1 MDIFT
6 SWLKKTGLNEKIHQ
20 MEGVEWMMKRE
31 TESNPF
37 MGIRGGLLADEMGLG
52 KTIQIMGL
60 MLVNYKEPTL
70 IVLPPALLDQWK
82 NEIQKLLGHTPVVYH
97 GYNAKKTSIET
108 LQSTPVV
115 ITTYGMITAKKGKK
129 KDILIPPKLAM
140 VKWGRI
146 VYDEAHYLRNKTTMT
161 HIGAKML
168 KTEFTWLV
176 TGTPIH
182 NKLGD
187 YYSLC
192 DILKLPTKWSK
203 DVSNMPAF
211 VDNLILKRTK
221 DGVGIKLPSLEFH
234 KEVVSWGSIEEKE
247 FARDIHSALDLTR
260 VTKKNVSKLIALMTH
275 HHLPALLRM
284 KQVCVMPE
292 LMKKKIDQMADSG
305 LIDDDIRNTDKNE
318 DKLKK
323 TLHTKSKLNAVLKKI
338 KERKYNGKK
347 IIFSNYRS
355 EIDYLTHHI
364 REMRLNVDFIDGRKN
379 RTERKYILNDEFL
392 DVLILQINTTCEGL
406 NLQQFNEIY
415 FTNPHW
421 NPAVED
427 QAIAR
432 AHRIGQT
439 KSVHVFKFEMEK
451 FDGMNGTELNLDNY
465 CNVIQDK
472 KRELA
477 NML

>member
-6 SWLKKTGLNEKIHQ
+6 TWLKKAGLDEKMYQ
-20 MEGVEWMMKRE
+20 REGVEWMMKRE
-31 TESNPF
+31 TEPSPF
-37 MGIRGGLLADEMGLG
+37 MGVRGGVLADEMGLG

-70 IVLPPALLDQWK
+70 IVLPPALVHQWK
-82 NEIQKLLGHTPVVYH
+82 KEIQKLLGHTPIVYH
-97 GYNAKKTSIET
+97 GYYSKKTSIET
-108 LQSTPVV
+108 LQSAPLV
-115 ITTYGMITAKKGKK
+115 ITTYGMISARRSTKEST
-129 KDILIPPKLAM
+129 PKPSMLSK
-140 VKWGRI
+140 VKWGRV

-168 KTEFTWLV
+168 KTNSTWLV

-182 NKLGD
+182 NKVDD

-192 DILKLPTKWSK
+192 DILKLPSVWSR
-203 DVSNMPAF
+203 DMSNMQDF
-211 VDNLILKRTK
+211 NDHLILRRTK
-221 DGVGIKLPSLEFH
+221 EGVGIKIPALKIHS
-234 KEVVSWGSIEEKE
+234 EVVSWESVEEKE
-247 FARDIHSALDLTR
+247 LAMDIHSALELTK
-260 VTKKNVSKLIALMTH
+260 VTKKNVNKLISLMTH
-275 HHLPALLRM
+275 HRLAALLRM

-292 LMKKKIDQMADSG
+292 LLKKKINELADSG
-305 LIDDDIRNTDKNE
+305 VIDDQHKTIDE
-318 DKLKK
+318 DRMAK
-323 TLHTKSKLNAVLKKI
+323 TMHTKSKLNAVLKKVE
-338 KERKYNGKK
+338 ERKHCGKK

-355 EIDYLTHHI
+355 EIDYLTLKI
-364 REMRLNVDFIDGRKN
+364 TEMGLNVDFIDGRKGK
-379 RTERKYILNDEFL
+379 RERKFILDDEFL

-439 KSVHVFKFEMEK
+439 KPVHVFKFEMEK
-451 FDGMNGTELNLDNY
+451 FDGKNGKEINLDNY
-465 CNVIQDK
+465 CNMIQDE
-472 KRELA
+472 KRGLA
-477 NML
+477 DMLL